1 MPAARFARTRNRQHK
16 VLEKI
21 VRRQTSSQRE
31 VRRAKLVVHHTNF
44 AGFVVSALALKRQL
58 QTILTR
64 HFWIGELLVLRIDQ
78 GNNNQQIAR
87 ELGVHRET
95 VQQWRSRW
103 LAQILHLPNKP
114 VKNK

>member
-1 MPAARFARTRNRQHK
+1 
-16 VLEKI
+16 
-21 VRRQTSSQRE
+21 
-31 VRRAKLVVHHTNF
+31 VVHHTNF
-44 AGFVVSALALKRQL
+44 TGFVVSALALKRQL

-87 ELGVHRET
+87 ELEVHRET

-103 LAQILHLPNKP
+103 LGELPRLTAAEVSGVSDKQLLLMIEE
-114 VKNK
+114 VLSVDRKVWRSLKNSSL